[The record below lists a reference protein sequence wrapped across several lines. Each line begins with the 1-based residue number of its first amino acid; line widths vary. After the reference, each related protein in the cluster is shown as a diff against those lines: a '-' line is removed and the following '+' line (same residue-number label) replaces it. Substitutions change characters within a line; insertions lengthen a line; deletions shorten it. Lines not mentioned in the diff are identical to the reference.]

1 MKKFLQGSNLTIK
14 VKGKNNHDIIE
25 FDLPFNTKMK
35 NVLQIL
41 WDNKLEFETNK

>member
-1 MKKFLQGSNLTIK
+1 MKKCHLSSSLTVK